1 MAAEELFPEELPEL
15 GDAFGGGP
23 SLPCHGTYRSRRN
36 PSTRLE
42 WTRTRTVGP
51 CASCSW
57 SCCLSTRCGARLARA
72 GPVVKDDIAPYL
84 RKDKSGPIRFFKQTK
99 MRVGEET
106 IVKKEQKH
114 FIEIMLVFDIL
125 SAMARLKTS
134 KRAKIDKSIM
144 IVVDFGVS
152 KTFTNS
158 GGWQGYCWQADRVR

>member
-1 MAAEELFPEELPEL
+1 
-15 GDAFGGGP
+15 
-23 SLPCHGTYRSRRN
+23 
-36 PSTRLE
+36 
-42 WTRTRTVGP
+42 
-51 CASCSW
+51 
-57 SCCLSTRCGARLARA
+57 
-72 GPVVKDDIAPYL
+72 
-84 RKDKSGPIRFFKQTK
+84 

-125 SAMARLKTS
+125 SAMARLKKS

-158 GGWQGYCWQADRVR
+158 GGWQGYCLQADRVR